1 MVYNYYTIS
10 LLCHSEEGKMKEI
23 FIEMM
28 NESRGMEED
37 YDYQYNQWLLQ
48 QNKIKRNNL
57 RKSLEQDVS
66 DTQINTVLNNIKLK

>member
-1 MVYNYYTIS
+1 MGRI
-10 LLCHSEEGKMKEI
+10 KEI

-28 NESRGMEED
+28 NNNRNVED
-37 YDYQYNQWLLQ
+37 GIDLDYQYEQYLLE
-48 QNKIKRNNL
+48 QNKIKRDNL

>member
-1 MVYNYYTIS
+1 
-10 LLCHSEEGKMKEI
+10 MKEI

-66 DTQINTVLNNIKLK
+66 DTQINTVLNNLKLK

>member
-1 MVYNYYTIS
+1 M
-10 LLCHSEEGKMKEI
+10 GKIKEI
-23 FIEMM
+23 FIDVM

-37 YDYQYNQWLLQ
+37 YDYQYDQWLLQ

>member
-1 MVYNYYTIS
+1 M
-10 LLCHSEEGKMKEI
+10 GKMKEI
-23 FIEMM
+23 FIEIM
-28 NESRGMEED
+28 NENRGMEED
-37 YDYQYNQWLLQ
+37 YDYQYDQWLLQ

>member
-1 MVYNYYTIS
+1 
-10 LLCHSEEGKMKEI
+10 MKEI

-66 DTQINTVLNNIKLK
+66 DKQVNTVLNNLKLK

>member
-1 MVYNYYTIS
+1 M
-10 LLCHSEEGKMKEI
+10 GKMKEI

>member
-1 MVYNYYTIS
+1 M
-10 LLCHSEEGKMKEI
+10 GKMKEI
-23 FIEMM
+23 FIEIM

>member
-1 MVYNYYTIS
+1 M
-10 LLCHSEEGKMKEI
+10 GKIKEALFEI
-23 FIEMM
+23 I
-28 NESRGMEED
+28 NSRNDDGID
-37 YDYQYNQWLLQ
+37 LDYQYEQYLLE